1 MAGVQRQPVRHKQR
15 SAYAVKKLF
24 VCFAVA
30 AATAGF
36 AMAPVQAQ
44 EKAAAAAAGTHQVG
58 LIDMAH
64 VFKNYDKFKS
74 MTEDMQADAKK
85 AQSDAEGMVE
95 QMKQIQTKMQ
105 GLQEGSPDYAKQEE
119 QILTLQSKLETFRK
133 VQQREF
139 LRKEAEIYKT
149 VYMEVQE
156 AVQKYAKYYKYTLI
170 IRFNRQSV
178 DAAENPQEIITSMNR
193 QVVYYRDQDDLTDP
207 ILNFLNDEYKK
218 ASGGAA
224 PAREAKGAS
233 PAANR

>member
-1 MAGVQRQPVRHKQR
+1 M
-15 SAYAVKKLF
+15 KKLF

-30 AATAGF
+30 VAAAGVTL
-36 AMAPVQAQ
+36 APAQAQ
-44 EKAAAAAAGTHQVG
+44 DKPAASAAGTHQVG

-64 VFKNYDKFKS
+64 VFKNYDKFKT
-74 MTEDMQADAKK
+74 MTEEMQADAKK
-85 AQSDAEGMVE
+85 AQSDAETMVE
-95 QMKQIQTKMQ
+95 DMKKIQAAMQ
-105 GLQEGSPDYAKQEE
+105 SLEEGSADYVKNEE
-119 QILTLQSKLETFRK
+119 KILALQTRLETFRK

-149 VYMEVQE
+149 VYMEVQD

-207 ILNFLNDEYKK
+207 ILSFLNDEYKK
-218 ASGGAA
+218 SASGADA
-224 PAREAKGAS
+224 PPAREAKK
-233 PAANR
+233 PANTKTN

>member
-1 MAGVQRQPVRHKQR
+1 M
-15 SAYAVKKLF
+15 KKLF

-36 AMAPVQAQ
+36 AMAPAQAQ

-74 MTEDMQADAKK
+74 ITEDMQGDAKK
-85 AQSDAEGMVE
+85 AQADAEAMVE
-95 QMKQIQTKMQ
+95 QMKQVQTKMQ
-105 GLQEGSPDYAKQEE
+105 SLQEGSEDYIKNET
-119 QILTLQSKLETFRK
+119 QILTLQTKLESFRK

-218 ASGGAA
+218 ASGGAEE
-224 PAREAKGAS
+224 PAREAKK
-233 PAANR
+233 PAATKQN

>member
-1 MAGVQRQPVRHKQR
+1 
-15 SAYAVKKLF
+15 VKKLF

-30 AATAGF
+30 AATAGI
-36 AMAPVQAQ
+36 ATAPAQAQ

-74 MTEDMQADAKK
+74 MTEDMQGDAKK
-85 AQSDAEGMVE
+85 AQADAEAMVE
-95 QMKQIQTKMQ
+95 QMKQVQTKMQ
-105 GLQEGSPDYAKQEE
+105 SLQEGSEDYIKNET
-119 QILTLQSKLETFRK
+119 QILTLQTKLESFRK

-224 PAREAKGAS
+224 APAREAKK
-233 PAANR
+233 PAQTKQQ

>member
-1 MAGVQRQPVRHKQR
+1 M
-15 SAYAVKKLF
+15 KKLF

-30 AATAGF
+30 AASVGF
-36 AMAPVQAQ
+36 AVAPTTAQ
-44 EKAAAAAAGTHQVG
+44 EKAAASSTHQVG

-64 VFKNYDKFKS
+64 VFKNYDKFKG
-74 MTEDMQADAKK
+74 MTEEM
-85 AQSDAEGMVE
+85 QSDAKAAQAQAEAMVE
-95 QMKQIQTKMQ
+95 QMKNVQSKMKD
-105 GLQEGSPDYAKQEE
+105 LQEGSADYAKYEE
-119 QILTLQSKLETFRK
+119 QMLGLQTKLETFRK

-207 ILNFLNDEYKK
+207 ILNFLNDEYSK
-218 ASGGAA
+218 ASGKPTPKPSPK
-224 PAREAKGAS
+224 PAIRDATKTGTGV
-233 PAANR
+233 PTTR

>member
-1 MAGVQRQPVRHKQR
+1 M
-15 SAYAVKKLF
+15 KKLF
-24 VCFAVA
+24 VCFAIA

-36 AMAPVQAQ
+36 AMASAFAQ

-64 VFKNYDKFKS
+64 VFKNYDKFKA
-74 MTEDMQADAKK
+74 MTEEMQGAAKK
-85 AQSDAEGMVE
+85 AQADAEAMVE
-95 QMKQIQTKMQ
+95 QMKGIQEKMQ
-105 GLQEGSPDYAKQEE
+105 SLQEGSADYAKNEE
-119 QILTLQSKLETFRK
+119 EILGLQTKLETFRK

-156 AVQKYAKYYKYTLI
+156 AVQKYAKYYEYTLI

-207 ILNFLNDEYKK
+207 ILTFLNGEYGK
-218 ASGGAA
+218 ASAGGAA
-224 PAREAKGAS
+224 PAKAARGPA
-233 PAANR
+233 PAATR

>member
-1 MAGVQRQPVRHKQR
+1 M
-15 SAYAVKKLF
+15 KKLF

-30 AATAGF
+30 AASVGF
-36 AMAPVQAQ
+36 AMAPASAQ
-44 EKAAAAAAGTHQVG
+44 ERPVAAPAKAVAPAAAATHQVG

-74 MTEDMQADAKK
+74 MSEDMQADAKA
-85 AQSDAEGMVE
+85 AQSEAEAMVE
-95 QMKQIQTKMQ
+95 QMKTIQETMQ
-105 GLQEGSPDYAKQEE
+105 KLTEASPDYTKQET
-119 QILTLQSKLETFRK
+119 QILTLQTKLETFRK

-156 AVQKYAKYYKYTLI
+156 AVQKYAKYYKYTLVL
-170 IRFNRQSV
+170 RFNRQSV

-193 QVVYYRDQDDLTDP
+193 QVVHYREQDDLTDP

-218 ASGGAA
+218 STGGATA
-224 PAREAKGAS
+224 PAREAGR
-233 PAANR
+233 PAPAVKR

>member
-1 MAGVQRQPVRHKQR
+1 M
-15 SAYAVKKLF
+15 KKLF

-36 AMAPVQAQ
+36 AMAPAQAQ

-74 MTEDMQADAKK
+74 MTEDMQGDAKK
-85 AQSDAEGMVE
+85 AQADAEAMVE
-95 QMKQIQTKMQ
+95 QMKQVQTKMQ
-105 GLQEGSPDYAKQEE
+105 SLQEGSEDYIKNET
-119 QILTLQSKLETFRK
+119 QILTLQTKLESFRK

-218 ASGGAA
+218 ASGGAEE
-224 PAREAKGAS
+224 PAREAKK
-233 PAANR
+233 PAATKQN

>member
-1 MAGVQRQPVRHKQR
+1 M
-15 SAYAVKKLF
+15 KKLF

-36 AMAPVQAQ
+36 AMAPAQAQ

-85 AQSDAEGMVE
+85 AQADAEAMVE
-95 QMKQIQTKMQ
+95 SMKQIQTKMQ
-105 GLQEGSPDYAKQEE
+105 SLQEGSPDYVKQEE
-119 QILTLQSKLETFRK
+119 QILTLQTKLESFRK
-133 VQQREF
+133 IQQREF

-218 ASGGAA
+218 ASGGDEA
-224 PAREAKGAS
+224 PAREAKK
-233 PAANR
+233 PAATKQQ

>member
-1 MAGVQRQPVRHKQR
+1 M
-15 SAYAVKKLF
+15 KKLF

-30 AATAGF
+30 TASAGF
-36 AMAPVQAQ
+36 AMAPVSAQ
-44 EKAAAAAAGTHQVG
+44 EKAAPAAAAASATHQVG

-85 AQSDAEGMVE
+85 AQSDAEAMVE
-95 QMKQIQTKMQ
+95 QMKQIQTAMQ
-105 GLQEGSPDYAKQEE
+105 GLQEGSADYIKNETA
-119 QILTLQSKLETFRK
+119 ILTLQTKLESFRK

-156 AVQKYAKYYKYTLI
+156 AVQKYAKYYKYTLVL
-170 IRFNRQSV
+170 RFNRQSV

-193 QVVYYRDQDDLTDP
+193 QVVHYREQDDLTDP
-207 ILNFLNDEYKK
+207 ILSFLNEEYQRST
-218 ASGGAA
+218 SGATA
-224 PAREAKGAS
+224 PAREAKG
-233 PAANR
+233 PAPAVKR

>member
-1 MAGVQRQPVRHKQR
+1 M
-15 SAYAVKKLF
+15 KKLF

-30 AATAGF
+30 TASAGF

-44 EKAAAAAAGTHQVG
+44 EKPKAAAAAAAPTHQVG

-85 AQSDAEGMVE
+85 AQSDAEAMVE
-95 QMKQIQTKMQ
+95 QMKQIQTAMQ
-105 GLQEGSPDYAKQEE
+105 GLQEGSADYIKNETA
-119 QILTLQSKLETFRK
+119 ILTLQTKLESFRK

-156 AVQKYAKYYKYTLI
+156 AVQKYAKYYKYTLVL
-170 IRFNRQSV
+170 RFNRQSV

-193 QVVYYRDQDDLTDP
+193 QVVHYNEQDDLTDP
-207 ILNFLNDEYKK
+207 ILSFLNDEYKK
-218 ASGGAA
+218 STGGAAA
-224 PAREAKGAS
+224 PAREARGPVPGAK
-233 PAANR
+233 R